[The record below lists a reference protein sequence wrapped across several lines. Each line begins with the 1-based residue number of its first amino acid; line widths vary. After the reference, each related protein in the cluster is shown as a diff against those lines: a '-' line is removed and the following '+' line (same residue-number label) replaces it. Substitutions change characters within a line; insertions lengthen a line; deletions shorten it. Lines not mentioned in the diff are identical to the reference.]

1 MYHPER
7 KSENTFF
14 DDNFY
19 DISECR
25 KVLNISGL
33 ILVARGGIEPP
44 TTCLEEEEFTV
55 KTSKNVVNSKI
66 GIVSKRHK
74 NGSPRDASEPL
85 ETRRFRDSRYFWD
98 MIGFVYQWE
107 APKSRRPS
115 QTVQAFAFG
124 YPAAMSCRRYHL
136 SAKARETGLRV

>member
-7 KSENTFF
+7 KSENIFF
-14 DDNFY
+14 DDNFN

-25 KVLNISGL
+25 KILNISAL
-33 ILVARGGIEPP
+33 NMVARGGIEPP

-55 KTSKNVVNSKI
+55 EKSKSVVNSKI

-74 NGSPRDASEPL
+74 NGNPRNTSEPL
-85 ETRRFRDSRYFWD
+85 ETRCFRDSRYFWD

-115 QTVQAFAFG
+115 QTVQDFEKEYPFAR
-124 YPAAMSCRRYHL
+124 SCRRYHP
-136 SAKARETGLRV
+136 SATFRVTICVE